1 MALPC
6 VVRLQDYNA
15 TGVLWLTAAI
25 SRNFFLY
32 LLIRDFPRKRT
43 SKEQYPSKNI
53 KYLSNGLFGKGLSGE
68 TKMKESQLIQN
79 IRKYL
84 ATLPECFFWKEHGGQ
99 YGTAG
104 IPDIIVC
111 YKGRF
116 IALEAKVGRN
126 QPTRLQAATIDQ
138 IRRAGGTACVVRS
151 VDEVKE
157 IMNNA

>member
-1 MALPC
+1 MK
-6 VVRLQDYNA
+6 
-15 TGVLWLTAAI
+15 GVI
-25 SRNFFLY
+25 GGN
-32 LLIRDFPRKRT
+32 
-43 SKEQYPSKNI
+43 
-53 KYLSNGLFGKGLSGE
+53 
-68 TKMKESQLIQN
+68 KMKEAQLIQN

-84 ATLPECFFWKEHGGQ
+84 ATLPECFYWKEHGGQ

-126 QPTRLQAATIDQ
+126 QPTRLQAATIVQ
-138 IRRAGGTACVVRS
+138 IRHAGGIAAVVRS

-157 IMNNA
+157 IMQQQ

>member
-1 MALPC
+1 
-6 VVRLQDYNA
+6 
-15 TGVLWLTAAI
+15 
-25 SRNFFLY
+25 
-32 LLIRDFPRKRT
+32 
-43 SKEQYPSKNI
+43 
-53 KYLSNGLFGKGLSGE
+53 
-68 TKMKESQLIQN
+68 MKESQLIQS

-116 IALEAKVGRN
+116 YGLEAKVGKN
-126 QPTRLQAATIDQ
+126 QTTRLQAATIEQ
-138 IRRAGGTACVVRS
+138 IRHAGGVAAVVRS

>member
-1 MALPC
+1 
-6 VVRLQDYNA
+6 
-15 TGVLWLTAAI
+15 
-25 SRNFFLY
+25 
-32 LLIRDFPRKRT
+32 
-43 SKEQYPSKNI
+43 
-53 KYLSNGLFGKGLSGE
+53 
-68 TKMKESQLIQN
+68 MKESQLIQS

-116 IALEAKVGRN
+116 YGLEAKVGKN
-126 QPTRLQAATIDQ
+126 QPTRLQAAPIEQ
-138 IRRAGGTACVVRS
+138 IRHAGGVAAVVRS

>member
-1 MALPC
+1 
-6 VVRLQDYNA
+6 
-15 TGVLWLTAAI
+15 
-25 SRNFFLY
+25 
-32 LLIRDFPRKRT
+32 
-43 SKEQYPSKNI
+43 
-53 KYLSNGLFGKGLSGE
+53 
-68 TKMKESQLIQN
+68 MKESQLIQS

-84 ATLPECFFWKEHGGQ
+84 ATLPECFFCKEHGGQ

-116 IALEAKVGRN
+116 YGLEAKVGKN
-126 QPTRLQAATIDQ
+126 QPTRLQAATIEQ
-138 IRRAGGTACVVRS
+138 IRHAGGVAAVVRS